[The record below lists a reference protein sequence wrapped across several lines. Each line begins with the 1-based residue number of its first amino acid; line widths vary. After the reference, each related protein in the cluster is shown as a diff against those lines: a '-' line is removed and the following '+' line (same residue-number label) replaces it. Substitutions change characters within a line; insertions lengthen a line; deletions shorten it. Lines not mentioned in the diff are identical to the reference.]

1 MPNYGKSRLKGKK
14 TVTEREPSRPLKIL
28 HIDPERNWGGG
39 EAQVLGL
46 LSYLAA
52 RGHCTHLLAHPEGR
66 LFQRSREQSIKTMP
80 LIVRNDF
87 DLRPVSRL
95 RRLIR
100 DENYDIVHL
109 HTKRA
114 HVLSLW
120 LGRGLATPKYIV
132 TRRMDYPEAN
142 TWYAR
147 YLYNRKV
154 DGVVAISCKISNLLI
169 EAGVERE
176 KIRLIHSG
184 IDPGPFEAA
193 ANSGDMHSGR
203 VVIGM
208 AAVLEERKGHR
219 FLFEAARRLKAQ
231 GYRIEYCVAG
241 EGSLS
246 RPLQEAATRLG
257 LEREVQFLGFVSDM
271 PAFLSQVDIV
281 VLPSLSEGFGVSVLE
296 AMAAGKAVIASRVGG
311 LTELVTDTVTG
322 LLVAPRDVEGLANAI
337 AKLAGDRT
345 LLQEMGRKGK
355 DRLQANFTVEHM
367 AKQNEDYYYGLL
379 ESNGKMSRAANSH
392 FISP

>member
-1 MPNYGKSRLKGKK
+1 M
-14 TVTEREPSRPLKIL
+14 TERNPNHPLKIL

-52 RGHCTHLLAHPEGR
+52 RGHCTHLLAHPDGR
-66 LFQRSREQSIKTMP
+66 LFQLSQGQSIRTMP

-114 HVLSLW
+114 HALSLW
-120 LGRGLATPKYIV
+120 LGRGLVTPKYVV

-142 TWYAR
+142 TWYTR

-154 DGVVAISCKISNLLI
+154 DGVVAISFKISNLLV

-193 ANSGDMHSGR
+193 ANLGEVHPER

-219 FLFEAARRLKAQ
+219 FLLEAARRLKAQ
-231 GYRIEYCVAG
+231 GCQVQYCVAG
-241 EGSLS
+241 EGSLR

-257 LEREVQFLGFVSDM
+257 LKHEVQFLGFVSDM
-271 PAFLSQVDIV
+271 PAFLSQVDIL

-311 LTELVTDTVTG
+311 LAELVSDTVTG

-355 DRLQANFTVEHM
+355 ERLQANFTVEHM

-379 ESNGKMSRAANSH
+379 ESNGNRSRMTNTH
-392 FISP
+392 FISA

>member
-1 MPNYGKSRLKGKK
+1 MTGRGLSR
-14 TVTEREPSRPLKIL
+14 RLKIL

-46 LSYLAA
+46 MSYLSA
-52 RGHCTHLLAHPEGR
+52 RGHCTHLLAHPDGR
-66 LFQRSREQSIKTMP
+66 LFQRSHGRSFRTMP

-95 RRLIR
+95 RGLIR

-114 HVLSLW
+114 HALSLW
-120 LGRGLATPKYIV
+120 LGRGLVTPKYVV
-132 TRRMDYPEAN
+132 TRRMDYPEAK
-142 TWYAR
+142 TWYTR

-184 IDPGPFEAA
+184 VDPGPFEVA
-193 ANSGDMHSGR
+193 ANLRDMHPER

-219 FLFEAARRLKAQ
+219 FLLEAARRLKAQ
-231 GYRIEYCVAG
+231 GYQIDYCVAG
-241 EGSLS
+241 EGSLR
-246 RPLQEAATRLG
+246 RPLQEAVTRLG
-257 LEREVQFLGFVSDM
+257 LKHDVQFMGFVSDM

-281 VLPSLSEGFGVSVLE
+281 VLPSLSEGFGVSALE
-296 AMAAGKAVIASRVGG
+296 AMAAGKAVIGSRVGG
-311 LTELVTDTVTG
+311 LPELVSDTVTG

-337 AKLAGDRT
+337 AKLVGDRI
-345 LLQEMGRKGK
+345 LRCEMGQKGK
-355 DRLQANFTVEHM
+355 ERLQANFTVEQM
-367 AKQNEDYYYGLL
+367 AKQNEDYYYSLL
-379 ESNGKMSRAANSH
+379 ETNGKMSCTTNGH
-392 FISP
+392 LIST

>member
-1 MPNYGKSRLKGKK
+1 
-14 TVTEREPSRPLKIL
+14 VTEREPSRPLKIL

-66 LFQRSREQSIKTMP
+66 LFERSHGQCIRTMP

-114 HVLSLW
+114 HALSLW
-120 LGRGLATPKYIV
+120 LGRGLATPKYVV

-142 TWYAR
+142 TWYTR
-147 YLYNRKV
+147 YIYNRKV
-154 DGVVAISCKISNLLI
+154 DGVVAISCKISSLLI
-169 EAGVERE
+169 EAGVERK

-184 IDPGPFEAA
+184 IDPGPFAAA
-193 ANSGDMHSGR
+193 ANLGDVRPER
-203 VVIGM
+203 VVVGM

-219 FLFEAARRLKAQ
+219 FLLEAARRLKSQ
-231 GYRIEYCVAG
+231 GHQVQYCVAG
-241 EGSLS
+241 EGSLARS
-246 RPLQEAATRLG
+246 LQETATRLG
-257 LEREVQFLGFVSDM
+257 LQHEVQFLGFVSDM
-271 PAFLSQVDIV
+271 PAFLSQVDIL
-281 VLPSLSEGFGVSVLE
+281 VLPSLSEGFGVSALE
-296 AMAAGKAVIASRVGG
+296 AMAAEKAVIASRVGG
-311 LTELVTDTVTG
+311 LAELVSDTETG

-337 AKLAGDRT
+337 AKLAGNRT
-345 LLQEMGRKGK
+345 LLREMGRKGK
-355 DRLQANFTVEHM
+355 ERLQANFTVEHM
-367 AKQNEDYYYGLL
+367 AQQNEDYYYGLL
-379 ESNGKMSRAANSH
+379 ESNGNMSHMMHTH
-392 FISP
+392 FISA